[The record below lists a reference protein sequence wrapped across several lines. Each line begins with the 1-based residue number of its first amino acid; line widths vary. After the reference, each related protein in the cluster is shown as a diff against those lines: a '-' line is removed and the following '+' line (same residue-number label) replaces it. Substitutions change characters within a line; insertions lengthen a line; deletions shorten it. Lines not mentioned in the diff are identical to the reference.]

1 MHLGFQAFEDFINL
15 VVFKCNRPDASG
27 PIISESEKSFW
38 ISSCGQKGSV
48 NLVWS
53 FCPSV
58 CPFIYL
64 SAHPSLQHFLW
75 ISYQFFL
82 KLLVISVKGSYGDVC
97 NSLFFFLWKNP
108 NQEKWLKMVEN
119 GPNLGFLDFL
129 GKSIH

>member
-15 VVFKCNRPDASG
+15 VVFKYNRPDASG

-48 NLVWS
+48 NLGWS

-75 ISYQFFL
+75 ISSSVFSETL
-82 KLLVISVKGSYGDVC
+82 CGVKGSYGDVC
-97 NSLFFFLWKNP
+97 NSLFFFL
-108 NQEKWLKMVEN
+108 EK
-119 GPNLGFLDFL
+119 P
-129 GKSIH
+129 